1 MLSNTPGFLN
11 FNKFIKIK
19 KISSLVALATLQA
32 LNGHKWVMAIVLDR
46 RDRKCPFLF
55 SESSIDQYYSRTMA
69 IFHTLIWMVA
79 T

>member
-46 RDRKCPFLF
+46 RECPFLF
-55 SESSIDQYYSRTMA
+55 SESSIDQYYSRMMA